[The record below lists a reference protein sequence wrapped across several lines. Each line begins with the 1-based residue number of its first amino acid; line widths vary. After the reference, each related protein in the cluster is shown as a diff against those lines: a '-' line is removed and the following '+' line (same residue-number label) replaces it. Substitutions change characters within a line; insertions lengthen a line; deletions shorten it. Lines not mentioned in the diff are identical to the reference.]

1 MSIYTKEDIK
11 QLLQNNVGTVTFTKT
26 DGTERVMKCTLQ
38 SHVLPITEIVE
49 SKVIKTENPNVL
61 SVWDLDNNGWR
72 SFKID
77 SVLSLNIN
85 I

>member
-1 MSIYTKEDIK
+1 MTTFSKEDIN

-49 SKVIKTENPNVL
+49 GKVIKTENPNVL